1 MDFDQLIRGFLALL
15 FVLGL
20 IGGLT
25 VVARKFGFTV
35 RPSKI
40 NATKNNNL
48 SIKEVMSI
56 DAKRKLVLVKN
67 NEIEHLLL
75 IGEKDLVIHSGN
87 NQSEKVA

>member
-25 VVARKFGFTV
+25 ILARKFGFTV

-40 NATKNNNL
+40 NTIKSNNL
-48 SIKEVMSI
+48 SIKEVLPV
-56 DAKRKLVLVKN
+56 DAKRKIILIKN
-67 NEIEHLLL
+67 NNLEHLLL
-75 IGEKDLVIHSGN
+75 IGEKDLVIHSGQ
-87 NQSEKVA
+87 NQGENIV

>member
-1 MDFDQLIRGFLALL
+1 MDFDQLIRGVLALL

-25 VVARKFGFTV
+25 VLARKFGFTV
-35 RPSKI
+35 RASKI
-40 NATKNNNL
+40 NSTQNNNL
-48 SIKEVMSI
+48 SIKEVHNI

-67 NEIEHLLL
+67 NNLEHLLL

-87 NQSEKVA
+87 IQSEKNI

>member
-1 MDFDQLIRGFLALL
+1 MDFEQLIRGFLALL

-25 VVARKFGFTV
+25 IVARKFGFTV
-35 RPSKI
+35 RASKI
-40 NATKNNNL
+40 NSTQNNNL
-48 SIKEVMSI
+48 SIKEVHNL

-67 NEIEHLLL
+67 NNLEHLLL

-87 NQSEKVA
+87 IQSEKNI

>member
-25 VVARKFGFTV
+25 IIARKFGFTV
-35 RPSKI
+35 RPTKI
-40 NATKNNNL
+40 NTTKSNNL

-56 DAKRKLVLVKN
+56 DAKRKLVLVN
-67 NEIEHLLL
+67 NKETEHLLL
-75 IGEKDLVIHSGN
+75 IGEKDLVIHTGIN
-87 NQSEKVA
+87 KSEKII

>member
-1 MDFDQLIRGFLALL
+1 MDFDQLIRGILALL

-25 VVARKFGFTV
+25 IVARKFGFTV

-40 NATKNNNL
+40 NATKSNSL
-48 SIKEVMSI
+48 SIKEVLPV
-56 DAKRKLVLVKN
+56 DAKRKIILIKN
-67 NEIEHLLL
+67 NNLEHLLL

-87 NQSEKVA
+87 IEGEKIV

>member
-1 MDFDQLIRGFLALL
+1 MDFEQLIRGFLALL

-25 VVARKFGFTV
+25 IIARKFGFTV
-35 RPSKI
+35 RASKI
-40 NATKNNNL
+40 NSTQNNNL
-48 SIKEVMSI
+48 SIKEVHNI

-67 NEIEHLLL
+67 NNLEHLLL

-87 NQSEKVA
+87 IQSEKNI

>member
-1 MDFDQLIRGFLALL
+1 MDFEQLIRGFLALL

-25 VVARKFGFTV
+25 IIARKFGFTV
-35 RPSKI
+35 RASKI
-40 NATKNNNL
+40 NSTQNNNL
-48 SIKEVMSI
+48 SIKEVHNI

-67 NEIEHLLL
+67 NNLEHLLL

>member
-25 VVARKFGFTV
+25 ILARKFGFTV

-40 NATKNNNL
+40 NTIKSNNL
-48 SIKEVMSI
+48 SIKEVLPV
-56 DAKRKLVLVKN
+56 DAKRKIILIK
-67 NEIEHLLL
+67 EYHL
-75 IGEKDLVIHSGN
+75 
-87 NQSEKVA
+87 QM